1 MSSHNSPPA
10 SVPPSVSARRYAV
23 PFMVL
28 IALVLVL
35 TLLFFFVVRVLA
47 LPLVLAAV
55 VALLLHPAQV
65 ELERRL
71 GRDWLAAAI
80 LTVLFVAAIV
90 APLAA
95 TVYTAQGELHQLFVE
110 LEPTPGGEATPA
122 ADNPRLQPSIRWI
135 SQTTGFEE
143 ERVRGWVRTGGA
155 ELQQAVYHRSMAL
168 LGDLPGMFVGLAV
181 FLLSLF
187 FFLKDGPAL
196 VESWVELT
204 PLEYRHERVVHR
216 EFVRVTR
223 GVIYAALTTSTVQGI
238 LFAVGMFVID
248 LFTNTGIRPWILA
261 LALTTMVSSTI
272 PFLGAAAVWAVTS
285 AVLFVNGHHAAAVA
299 LAVYGAAV
307 ISQIDALIQMIV
319 LKGTARMHPLLVF
332 VSILGGIQVLGI
344 LGIVVGPVTAAILVA
359 LLRVMKHE
367 VAHPREV
374 AKPAAADSADGD
386 PAPTEAN
393 TKVAV

>member
-10 SVPPSVSARRYAV
+10 SVLPSFSTRRYAV
-23 PFMVL
+23 HFMVL
-28 IALVLVL
+28 IALVVVL
-35 TLLFFFVVRVLA
+35 ALLFFFVIRVLA

-55 VALLLHPAQV
+55 VALLLHPAQL

-71 GRDWLAAAI
+71 GRGWLAAGI
-80 LTVLFVAAIV
+80 LTVLFVTAIV

-95 TVYTAQGELHQLFVE
+95 TVSTAQGELHQLFVE
-110 LEPTPGGEATPA
+110 LEPKPGGEATPA
-122 ADNPRLQPSIRWI
+122 VDSPRLQPSIHWI

-143 ERVRGWVRTGGA
+143 ERVRGWGRSAGA

-168 LGDLPGMFVGLAV
+168 LGDLPGMFVGFAV
-181 FLLSLF
+181 FLLALF

-248 LFTNTGIRPWILA
+248 LFANTGIRPWILA
-261 LALTTMVSSTI
+261 LALTTMVTSTV

-299 LAVYGAAV
+299 LAIYGGAV
-307 ISQIDALIQMIV
+307 ISQVDALIQMIV
-319 LKGTARMHPLLVF
+319 LKDTARMHPLLVL

-344 LGIVVGPVTAAILVA
+344 LGIVVGPVTAAMLVA

-367 VAHPREV
+367 VAHPQE
-374 AKPAAADSADGD
+374 AAEPAAAEPE
-386 PAPTEAN
+386 PAEAN
-393 TKVAV
+393 SKVAV

>member
-122 ADNPRLQPSIRWI
+122 ADNPR
-135 SQTTGFEE
+135 
-143 ERVRGWVRTGGA
+143 